1 MVGVT
6 SDAFSREAL
15 CLDEEVTLI
24 GTIKDPNSEAI
35 LALEPDFVLLSADLP
50 SHLALSDLL
59 TECSIPHA
67 YFHVETLDDYLTMLN
82 RCTTLTGEE
91 QLYRKNGLDILQRSA
106 EVVARHKRESQ
117 GEGETYL
124 LLRAY
129 STKIKARGGDTMVGE
144 MLRQFGYTNLTELY
158 PSLLEELGMEA
169 ILREDPTYIFVIPMG
184 NESSAKATMDHM
196 LTSNPA
202 FRALHAVKDGH
213 YHLLPKDLFHY
224 KPNNRWEESY
234 AYLAQLLSQ

>member
-1 MVGVT
+1 MTLFSFLTLLATGCAREGSQPASNASTPLFQFTDDLQREVLLTQRPERVVALSSSFAQTWLLAGGSLVGVT

-82 RCTTLTGEE
+82 RCTTLTG
-91 QLYRKNGLDILQRSA
+91 
-106 EVVARHKRESQ
+106 
-117 GEGETYL
+117 
-124 LLRAY
+124 
-129 STKIKARGGDTMVGE
+129 
-144 MLRQFGYTNLTELY
+144 
-158 PSLLEELGMEA
+158 
-169 ILREDPTYIFVIPMG
+169 
-184 NESSAKATMDHM
+184 
-196 LTSNPA
+196 
-202 FRALHAVKDGH
+202 
-213 YHLLPKDLFHY
+213 
-224 KPNNRWEESY
+224 
-234 AYLAQLLSQ
+234 